1 MLMSLQTD
9 KQALF
14 ETLRGLKASY
24 SLQKS
29 TCVCLP
35 VFPGEVSSLNSFFG

>member
-1 MLMSLQTD
+1 MLFMLMSLQTD

-24 SLQKS
+24 SLQEYM
-29 TCVCLP
+29 CVTP
-35 VFPGEVSSLNSFFG
+35 SVSW